1 MKTYQETHPWIKFD
15 FDLKQADSG
24 FWLALGEAHSKCEH
38 ISGVPLRPQI
48 AKELQTMYLARGIR
62 ATTAI
67 EGNTLSEAE
76 VLSRIEGKKVLPPSK
91 EYLGVEID
99 NILRVYNRMVEDIL
113 QKKIG
118 LPDVETIC
126 GFNRDVLKDLQL
138 QKDVMPGTIR
148 KHGVGVGLY
157 RGAPPEDCEYL
168 LGRLCEWI
176 RSKDFP
182 AAHYPGVIG
191 GVITAVVAHIYFEW
205 IHPFGDG
212 NGRTG
217 RLIELQILL
226 ESGIPQPVAHLL
238 SNHYNATRT
247 EYYRQLEEASV
258 NGGDILPFIQYAVQG
273 FVDGLREQLQ
283 TLREQ
288 QWSIT
293 WDNYIFRKFKDKEG
307 KNDKRKLLLMMALS
321 NVDGEVSTQEISR
334 LNAELALAYR
344 DKTTKTLT
352 RDLNDLKEMDLID
365 WKRGSVRAK
374 KETILAFLPLRKEWD
389 KPS

>member
-1 MKTYQETHPWIKFD
+1 MRTFQETHPWIKFE
-15 FDLKQADSG
+15 FDPKQADSSL
-24 FWLALGEAHSKCEH
+24 WLALGEVHSKCEH
-38 ISGVPLRPQI
+38 IAGVPLRPQT
-48 AKELQTMYLARGIR
+48 ARELLTLYLARGIR

-76 VLSRIEGKKVLPPSK
+76 VLSRIEGKRELPPSK

-99 NILRVYNRMVEDIL
+99 NILRVYNRMVDDIVN
-113 QKKIG
+113 KKIG

-126 GFNRDVLKDLQL
+126 SFNREVLRGLELQ
-138 QKDVMPGTIR
+138 QGIIPGTIR

-168 LGRLCEWI
+168 LNCLSEWI

-182 AAHYPGVIG
+182 AARYPGVVG
-191 GVITAVVAHIYFEW
+191 GILTAVVAHIYFEW

-226 ESGIPQPVAHLL
+226 ESGVPQPAAHLL

-247 EYYRQLEEASV
+247 EYYRQLEQASI

-273 FVDGLREQLQ
+273 FVDGLREQLK
-283 TLREQ
+283 TIRGQ
-288 QWSIT
+288 QWSVT
-293 WDNYIFRKFKDKEG
+293 WHNYIFRKFQDKDG
-307 KNDKRKLLLMMALS
+307 KTAKRKRQLMLALS
-321 NVDGEVSTQEISR
+321 DIDGEVLTQEINR
-334 LNAELALAYR
+334 LTPELALAYR
-344 DKTTKTLT
+344 ERTSKTLT
-352 RDLNDLKEMDLID
+352 RDLNDLKEMDLIE
-365 WKRGSVRAK
+365 WTRGKVRAK
-374 KETILAFLPLRKEWD
+374 KETILAFLPLRREGD
-389 KPS
+389 NLT

>member
-1 MKTYQETHPWIKFD
+1 MRTFKETHPWIKFD
-15 FDLKQADSG
+15 FDLKKADSG
-24 FWLALGEAHSKCEH
+24 LWLALGEADSKCEH
-38 ISGVPLRPQI
+38 IAGVPLRPQT
-48 AKELQTMYLARGIR
+48 AKELLTLYLARGIR

-91 EYLGVEID
+91 EYLGIEID
-99 NILRVYNRMVEDIL
+99 NILRVYNRMVEGII

-118 LPDVETIC
+118 LPDAETIC
-126 GFNRDVLKDLQL
+126 SFNREVLKDLQL
-138 QKDVMPGTIR
+138 QKDVVPGTIR

-157 RGAPPEDCEYL
+157 RGAPQEDCEYL
-168 LGRLCEWI
+168 LERLCEWI

-182 AAHYPGVIG
+182 ASRYPGVVG

-226 ESGIPQPVAHLL
+226 ESGIPQPAAHLL

-247 EYYRQLEEASV
+247 EYYRQLENASV
-258 NGGDILPFIQYAVQG
+258 NGGDILPFLQYAVQG
-273 FVDGLREQLQ
+273 FVDGLREQLK
-283 TLREQ
+283 TIRKQ
-288 QWSIT
+288 QFDVT
-293 WDNYIFRKFKDKEG
+293 WNNYIFRKFKDKEG
-307 KNDKRKLLLMMALS
+307 KNDKRKLLLMLALS
-321 NVDGEVSTQEISR
+321 NVEGEISTREITR

-344 DKTTKTLT
+344 DKTSKTLT
-352 RDLNDLKEMDLID
+352 RDLNDLKEMDLIES
-365 WKRGSVRAK
+365 KRGSVKAK
-374 KETILAFLPLRKEWD
+374 RETILAFLPLRKEWFL
-389 KPS
+389 